1 MTIDRNSGAPP
12 VAGVVGD
19 RSRIAALSLARLTDR
34 MTFSRATD
42 YVDTGAVIEVAL
54 HENPFRISGRV
65 QGTDRAPYT
74 CAATVV
80 QGVSGLV
87 TSLNGVC
94 SCPVVTN
101 CKHVFAMAITA
112 FREMRTLQANSD
124 RHLALAAS
132 NGRILLHPEPRQPPA
147 ALAASAVR
155 TADRWRRRP
164 GRSRANRWA
173 CRSS

>member
-1 MTIDRNSGAPP
+1 MSVDGTTEVRPGA
-12 VAGVVGD
+12 GD

-42 YVDTGAVIEVAL
+42 YVDIGAVIEVAL

-65 QGTDRAPYT
+65 QGTNRVPYT

-80 QGVSGLV
+80 QGASGLV

-101 CKHVFAMAITA
+101 CKHVFAIAITA
-112 FREMRTLQANSD
+112 FQEMRTLQSASE

-132 NGRILLHPEPRQPPA
+132 NGRILLRPETAPA
-147 ALAASAVR
+147 APAAWQRTMAALLADEAPNR
-155 TADRWRRRP
+155 T
-164 GRSRANRWA
+164 SRANRWDF
-173 CRSS
+173 RWS

>member
-1 MTIDRNSGAPP
+1 MTVDRTNELPSAT
-12 VAGVVGD
+12 GD
-19 RSRIAALSLARLTDR
+19 RSRVAALSLARLTDR

-42 YVDTGAVIEVAL
+42 YVDTGAVVEVAL
-54 HENPFRISGRV
+54 HQNPFRISGRV

-80 QGVSGLV
+80 QGASGLV

-112 FREMRTLQANSD
+112 FREMRTLQATSD

-132 NGRILLHPEPRQPPA
+132 NGRILLRPETAPPPA
-147 ALAASAVR
+147 AWQLSLAELLHAA
-155 TADRWRRRP
+155 AARP
-164 GRSRANRWA
+164 GRTR
-173 CRSS
+173 